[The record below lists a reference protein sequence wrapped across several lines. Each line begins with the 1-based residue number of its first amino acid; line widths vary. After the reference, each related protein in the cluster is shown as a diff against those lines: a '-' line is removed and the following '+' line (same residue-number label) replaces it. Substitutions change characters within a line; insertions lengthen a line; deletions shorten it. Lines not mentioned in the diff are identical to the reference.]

1 MILSIII
8 CLIIFSIKDYKSFKN
23 FIKNL
28 LALKK
33 KTNRK
38 IEIFDKIDIKK
49 KEDNSKNILNNQINE
64 LPKKDITKLRN
75 NKKEVSK
82 NTTFDNIISKN
93 LNKKKNFSS
102 KRNKHKHKYKKNK
115 NIPKKSIIND
125 YEINIMKYNDA
136 IIFDK
141 RSYCDYYFSLLKRG
155 QLVLFTF
162 FYKNDYNIRSI
173 KISIFIIFL
182 SLSYTVNALFF
193 TDDTMHNIVEV
204 KGKFNIL
211 YQLPKIIYSSLI
223 SSIINNIIIYLALSE
238 SSLIKLKNQIK
249 NESKINKNFE
259 KILIIKFILFFI
271 IGFIILIAFWY
282 YVSCFCIIYKNTQ
295 LFLLKDT
302 LINFALSNLTPFII
316 CLFPGIFRIPSL
328 KVKSLNNSRLY
339 KFSQLLESILS

>member
-1 MILSIII
+1 M
-8 CLIIFSIKDYKSFKN
+8 
-23 FIKNL
+23 
-28 LALKK
+28 
-33 KTNRK
+33 
-38 IEIFDKIDIKK
+38 
-49 KEDNSKNILNNQINE
+49 
-64 LPKKDITKLRN
+64 RN

-82 NTTFDNIISKN
+82 NPTFVNIISKN

-162 FYKNDYNIRSI
+162 FYTNDYNIRSI

-271 IGFIILIAFWY
+271 IGFILLIAFWY
-282 YVSCFCIIYKNTQ
+282 YVSCFCI
-295 LFLLKDT
+295 LL
-302 LINFALSNLTPFII
+302 II
-316 CLFPGIFRIPSL
+316 H
-328 KVKSLNNSRLY
+328 
-339 KFSQLLESILS
+339 